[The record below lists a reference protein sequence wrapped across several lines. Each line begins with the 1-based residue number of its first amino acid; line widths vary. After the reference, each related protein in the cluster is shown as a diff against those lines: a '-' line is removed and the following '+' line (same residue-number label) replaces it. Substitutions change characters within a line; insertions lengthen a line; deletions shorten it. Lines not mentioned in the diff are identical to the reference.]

1 MFSPCV
7 TYNKLNTY
15 PWFKQRVY
23 KLESEDGYDP
33 GDAHVALDKAME
45 WGDRIPIGL
54 FYRDEQPTYED
65 SEPALRKGPLVRQPL
80 GLAKETFESFVAEL
94 Y

>member
-1 MFSPCV
+1 V

-15 PWFKQRVY
+15 AWFKQRVY
-23 KLESEDGYDP
+23 KLEDESGYDP
-33 GDAHVALDKAME
+33 ADVEAALRKSFE

-65 SEPALRKGPLVRQPL
+65 TEPALKQGPLVRQRL
-80 GLAKETFESFVAEL
+80 GLDREL
-94 Y
+94 FRSLVSELM

>member
-1 MFSPCV
+1 MRD
-7 TYNKLNTY
+7 LQQGNTY

-23 KLESEDGYDP
+23 KLEKEP
-33 GDAHVALDKAME
+33 GFARDDFNAALKKALE

-54 FYRDEQPTYED
+54 FYKDDRATYED
-65 SEPALRKGPLVRQPL
+65 SEPAFRRGPLVRQTL
-80 GLAKETFESFVAEL
+80 GLPKETFDEFVSEF